1 MVRFYHCN
9 HSVLDI
15 ERSCAFYAEQFGL
28 RVMRQ
33 LTAYEGA
40 LRLAFLGNDASDFRL
55 ELTWNRDRKT
65 PYALGEKEF
74 HVAFYTDSYDAL
86 LQKHKAAGIVVLDEP
101 ELRLYFVEDPD
112 GYRVEVVE
120 LPARPGDRPDSLT

>member
-1 MVRFYHCN
+1 MT
-9 HSVLDI
+9 
-15 ERSCAFYAEQFGL
+15 L
-28 RVMRQ
+28 RIFV
-33 LTAYEGA
+33 
-40 LRLAFLGNDASDFRL
+40 SL
-55 ELTWNRDRKT
+55 ELALEHGPAKT

-86 LQKHKAAGIVVLDEP
+86 LQKHKAAGIVVTLEEP

-120 LPARPGDRPDSLT
+120 LPARP

>member
-65 PYALGEKEF
+65 PMPWGKRNSMWLFIRIPMMRSFKSIRRRASSF
-74 HVAFYTDSYDAL
+74 
-86 LQKHKAAGIVVLDEP
+86 
-101 ELRLYFVEDPD
+101 
-112 GYRVEVVE
+112 
-120 LPARPGDRPDSLT
+120 